1 MKIGISGIGIGTTPG
16 ADKVTTIAVNAERLG
31 YSTIWAPEHVVL
43 LDQYSSHYPYSPDHR
58 LNMPMTRPFADPFIT
73 LTCAAMVTSKIRLGT
88 GICLVPEHNP
98 LVLAKVIATLDFVS
112 KGRVVLG
119 VGIGWLEEEF
129 HALGVPWER
138 RAQRTRD
145 YITAMR
151 KLWGDELSSY
161 AGEFV
166 RFEGARSYPKPIH
179 GAKLPVFFGGESG
192 PALKRAAEYGDG
204 WYGLNM
210 DLNETTAKIRR
221 LEEMLKANGRKRSDI
236 EIAIRPSALASITKD
251 DLKRYRDAGVDELVL
266 VNAMELN
273 TERETVN
280 RLEQAAR
287 DWVEPAARI

>member
-16 ADKVTTIAVNAERLG
+16 ADNVTTIAVNAERLG
-31 YSTIWAPEHVVL
+31 YSTIWVPEHVVL

-73 LTCAAMVTSKIRLGT
+73 LTCAAMVTSKIRLAT

-112 KGRVVLG
+112 KGRVILG

-129 HALGVPWER
+129 HAVGVPWER

-166 RFEGARSYPKPIH
+166 RFEGARSFPKPIH

-210 DLNETTAKIRR
+210 DLNETTARIKR

-236 EIAIRPSALASITKD
+236 EIAIRPSAIASITKD

>member
-1 MKIGISGIGIGTTPG
+1 MKIGISGIGIGATPG

-73 LTCAAMVTSKIRLGT
+73 LTCAAMVTSKIRLAT

-112 KGRVVLG
+112 KGRVILG

-129 HALGVPWER
+129 HAVGVPWER

-151 KLWGDELSSY
+151 KLWGDELSSHS
-161 AGEFV
+161 GEFV
-166 RFEGARSYPKPIH
+166 RFEGARSFPKPIH
-179 GAKLPVFFGGESG
+179 GAKLPVIFGGESG

-236 EIAIRPSALASITKD
+236 EIAIRPSAIASITKD

-266 VNAMELN
+266 VNAMELK
-273 TERETVN
+273 TDAETVN

-287 DWVEPAARI
+287 DWVEPAAKV

>member
-73 LTCAAMVTSKIRLGT
+73 LTCAAMVTSKIRLAT

-112 KGRVVLG
+112 KGRVLLG
-119 VGIGWLEEEF
+119 VGIGWLAEEF
-129 HALGVPWER
+129 HAVGVPWER

-166 RFEGARSYPKPIH
+166 RFEGARSFPKPIH
-179 GAKLPVFFGGESG
+179 GAKLPVFFGGESV

-236 EIAIRPSALASITKD
+236 EIAVRPSGIASITKD

-266 VNAMELN
+266 VNAMELK
-273 TERETVN
+273 TDAETVT

-287 DWVEPAARI
+287 DWVEPAAKL

>member
-16 ADKVTTIAVNAERLG
+16 ADQVTTIAVNAERLG

-73 LTCAAMVTSKIRLGT
+73 LTCAAMVTSKIRLAT

-112 KGRVVLG
+112 KGRVLLG
-119 VGIGWLEEEF
+119 VGIGWLAEEF
-129 HALGVPWER
+129 HAVGVPWER

-166 RFEGARSYPKPIH
+166 RFEGARSFPKPIH
-179 GAKLPVFFGGESG
+179 GAKLPVFFGGESV

-236 EIAIRPSALASITKD
+236 EIAVRPSGIASITKD

-266 VNAMELN
+266 VNAMELK
-273 TERETVN
+273 TDAETVT

-287 DWVEPAARI
+287 DWVEPAAKL

>member
-16 ADKVTTIAVNAERLG
+16 VNKVTTIAVNAERLG
-31 YSTIWAPEHVVL
+31 YSTIWVPEHVVL

-73 LTCAAMVTSKIRLGT
+73 LTCAAMVTSKIRLAT

-112 KGRVVLG
+112 KGRVILG

-129 HALGVPWER
+129 HAVGVPWER

-166 RFEGARSYPKPIH
+166 RFEGARSFPKPIH

-210 DLNETTAKIRR
+210 DLNETTARIKR

-236 EIAIRPSALASITKD
+236 EIAIRPSAIASITKD

>member
-16 ADKVTTIAVNAERLG
+16 ADKVTTLAVNAERLG
-31 YSTIWAPEHVVL
+31 YSTIWVPEHVVL

-73 LTCAAMVTSKIRLGT
+73 LTCAAMVTSKIRLAT

-112 KGRVVLG
+112 KGRVILG

-129 HALGVPWER
+129 HAVGVPWER

-236 EIAIRPSALASITKD
+236 EIAVRPSAIASMTKD

-287 DWVEPAARI
+287 EWVEPATRI

>member
-16 ADKVTTIAVNAERLG
+16 PDKVSTIAVNAERLG

-73 LTCAAMVTSKIRLGT
+73 LTCAAMVTSKIRLAT

-112 KGRVVLG
+112 KGRVILG

-129 HALGVPWER
+129 HAVGVPWER

-166 RFEGARSYPKPIH
+166 RFEGARSFPKPIH

-210 DLNETTAKIRR
+210 DLNETTARIKR
-221 LEEMLKANGRKRSDI
+221 LEEMLKANGRNRSDI
-236 EIAIRPSALASITKD
+236 EIAIRPSAIASITKD

>member
-1 MKIGISGIGIGTTPG
+1 
-16 ADKVTTIAVNAERLG
+16 V
-31 YSTIWAPEHVVL
+31 PEHVVL

-73 LTCAAMVTSKIRLGT
+73 LTCAAMVTSKIRLAT

-112 KGRVVLG
+112 KGRVILG

-129 HALGVPWER
+129 HAVGVPWER

-166 RFEGARSYPKPIH
+166 RFEGARSFPKPIH

-210 DLNETTAKIRR
+210 DLNETTARIKR
-221 LEEMLKANGRKRSDI
+221 LEEMLKANGRNRSDI
-236 EIAIRPSALASITKD
+236 EIAIRPSAIASITKD

>member
-1 MKIGISGIGIGTTPG
+1 
-16 ADKVTTIAVNAERLG
+16 
-31 YSTIWAPEHVVL
+31 
-43 LDQYSSHYPYSPDHR
+43 
-58 LNMPMTRPFADPFIT
+58 
-73 LTCAAMVTSKIRLGT
+73 
-88 GICLVPEHNP
+88 
-98 LVLAKVIATLDFVS
+98 VLAKVIATLDFVS
-112 KGRVVLG
+112 KGRVILG

-129 HALGVPWER
+129 HAVGVPWER

-166 RFEGARSYPKPIH
+166 RFEGARSFPKPIH

-192 PALKRAAEYGDG
+192 SALKRAAEYGDG

-210 DLNETTAKIRR
+210 DLNEATAKIRR

-236 EIAIRPSALASITKD
+236 EIAIRPSAIASITKD
-251 DLKRYRDAGVDELVL
+251 DFKRYRDAGVDELVL

-287 DWVEPAARI
+287 EWVEPATRI

>member
-16 ADKVTTIAVNAERLG
+16 ADKVTTMAVNAERLG

-43 LDQYSSHYPYSPDHR
+43 VDQYSSHYPYSPDHR

-73 LTCAAMVTSKIRLGT
+73 LTCAAMVTSKIRLAT

-98 LVLAKVIATLDFVS
+98 LVLAKVVATLDFVS
-112 KGRVVLG
+112 KGRVILG
-119 VGIGWLEEEF
+119 VGIGWLAEEF
-129 HALGVPWER
+129 HAVGVPWER

-151 KLWGDELSSY
+151 KLWGDELSSHS
-161 AGEFV
+161 GEFV
-166 RFEGARSYPKPIH
+166 RFEGARSFPKPIH

-221 LEEMLKANGRKRSDI
+221 PEEMLKANGRKRSDI
-236 EIAIRPSALASITKD
+236 EIAIRPSAIASMTKD
-251 DLKRYRDAGVDELVL
+251 DLKRYHDAGVDELVL

>member
-1 MKIGISGIGIGTTPG
+1 
-16 ADKVTTIAVNAERLG
+16 
-31 YSTIWAPEHVVL
+31 
-43 LDQYSSHYPYSPDHR
+43 
-58 LNMPMTRPFADPFIT
+58 MPMTRPFADPFIT
-73 LTCAAMVTSKIRLGT
+73 LTCAAMVTSKIRLAT

-98 LVLAKVIATLDFVS
+98 LVLAKVIASLDFVS
-112 KGRVVLG
+112 KGRVILG

-129 HALGVPWER
+129 HAVGVPWER

-236 EIAIRPSALASITKD
+236 EIAVRPSAIASMTKD

>member
-1 MKIGISGIGIGTTPG
+1 MKIGISGIGIGATPG
-16 ADKVTTIAVNAERLG
+16 ADKVTTLAVNAERLG
-31 YSTIWAPEHVVL
+31 YSTIWVPEHVVL

-73 LTCAAMVTSKIRLGT
+73 LTCAAMVTSKIRLAT

-112 KGRVVLG
+112 KGRVILG

-129 HALGVPWER
+129 HAVGVPWER

-166 RFEGARSYPKPIH
+166 RFEGARSFPKPIH

-236 EIAIRPSALASITKD
+236 EIAIRPSAIASITKD

>member
-16 ADKVTTIAVNAERLG
+16 ADRVTTIAVNADRLG

-58 LNMPMTRPFADPFIT
+58 LNMPLTRPFADPFIT
-73 LTCAAMVTSKIRLGT
+73 LTCAAMVTSKIRLAT

-112 KGRVVLG
+112 KGRVILG

-129 HALGVPWER
+129 HAVGVPWER

-151 KLWGDELSSY
+151 KLWGDELSSHS
-161 AGEFV
+161 GEFV
-166 RFEGARSYPKPIH
+166 RFEGARSFPKPIH
-179 GAKLPVFFGGESG
+179 GAKLPVFFGGESV
-192 PALKRAAEYGDG
+192 PALRRTAEYGDG

-210 DLNETTAKIRR
+210 DLNETTAKIKR
-221 LEEMLKANGRKRSDI
+221 LDEMLKANGRKRSDI
-236 EIAIRPSALASITKD
+236 EIAVRPSAIASITKD

-266 VNAMELN
+266 VNAMELK
-273 TERETVN
+273 TDAETVT

-287 DWVEPAARI
+287 DWVEPAAKI

>member
-1 MKIGISGIGIGTTPG
+1 MKIGISGIGIGATPG

-73 LTCAAMVTSKIRLGT
+73 LTCAAMVTSKIRLAT

-112 KGRVVLG
+112 KGRVILG
-119 VGIGWLEEEF
+119 VGIGWLAEEF
-129 HALGVPWER
+129 HAVGVAWER

-166 RFEGARSYPKPIH
+166 RFEGARSFPKPIH

-236 EIAIRPSALASITKD
+236 EIAIRPSAIASMTKD

-273 TERETVN
+273 TEHETVN

-287 DWVEPAARI
+287 DWVEPAATI